1 MNQSLLARDCDFEE
15 KTGVGREK
23 VKMKEEIEQVMVEG
37 RSESAN
43 IEEESLFTP
52 NIETTTNDDLRLPL
66 FHSEEELTKSTASS
80 DGGFS
85 LIQTIF
91 NALNILAGVGI
102 ISTPSTVKEAGWAS
116 LVILVVFAIVCCY
129 TGILIGY
136 CFQSKKELLTYPD
149 IGEAA
154 FGKNGRL
161 FLSIILYL
169 ELYSFCVDFILLETD
184 NLQKILP
191 GVYIAIYGIELNST
205 QCFGVLTALVVL
217 PTIFIRNKR
226 LLNYLSGF
234 GVFAT
239 FSVFVSVLCIGAS
252 EGVGFHNG
260 SSGSIVKWSGI
271 PFAIGV
277 YGFCFTGHAVFPE
290 LYTSMSKRTDFN
302 KALVVCFLLCTVIY
316 GTVAT
321 SGYLM
326 FGEST
331 LTQITL
337 NMPKN
342 NIVTWIALII
352 TVVNPLTKYSFLMN
366 PLAKGV
372 EGLLPNQI
380 NAESTYTFYGLRITL
395 VASTVYAALFFPYYG
410 ILIALTGSFLS
421 LLVAVILP
429 PICFLKIAKNKA
441 STLQVY
447 LCYVIIALGVIG
459 AGLGTYSSILKIFV
473 QKNST

>member
-1 MNQSLLARDCDFEE
+1 M
-15 KTGVGREK
+15 
-23 VKMKEEIEQVMVEG
+23 
-37 RSESAN
+37 
-43 IEEESLFTP
+43 
-52 NIETTTNDDLRLPL
+52 
-66 FHSEEELTKSTASS
+66 
-80 DGGFS
+80 
-85 LIQTIF
+85 
-91 NALNILAGVGI
+91 
-102 ISTPSTVKEAGWAS
+102 
-116 LVILVVFAIVCCY
+116 
-129 TGILIGY
+129 
-136 CFQSKKELLTYPD
+136 
-149 IGEAA
+149 
-154 FGKNGRL
+154 
-161 FLSIILYL
+161 
-169 ELYSFCVDFILLETD
+169 
-184 NLQKILP
+184 
-191 GVYIAIYGIELNST
+191 
-205 QCFGVLTALVVL
+205 
-217 PTIFIRNKR
+217 
-226 LLNYLSGF
+226 
-234 GVFAT
+234 
-239 FSVFVSVLCIGAS
+239 FVSVLCIGAS

-302 KALVVCFLLCTVIY
+302 KALVVWYVNPNLIYIYTDWSLNLIDLHSICSFLLCTVIY

-410 ILIALTGSFLS
+410 IYILYIYTGSFIYKTLCSNPIFIRSFQVFS
-421 LLVAVILP
+421 LL
-429 PICFLKIAKNKA
+429 
-441 STLQVY
+441 
-447 LCYVIIALGVIG
+447 
-459 AGLGTYSSILKIFV
+459 
-473 QKNST
+473 